1 MPHGNAFRRILSP
14 DMPVKGSR
22 RAALKVGC
30 AGAFGLPLAGLLR
43 ARATAAESPGTD
55 PGFGRAKSCIVLFC
69 WGGMSQLEGWD
80 PKPEA
85 PAEVRGDYKAIDTT
99 IPGVQVGE
107 YLPRLARQTERLA
120 IVRSC
125 RHRARDHRQAAYWT
139 LTGIPPI
146 QLDGVMVSNPVL
158 PTRHDKPSLGAM
170 VGWLRGVNSK
180 LPATVTLPYP
190 IAERGLV
197 GGQNAGYLGVRHD
210 PLFARPAT
218 GEPFPGVSP
227 LSEAPD
233 FTAID
238 ETVSRRL
245 QSRGQLLQTLES
257 PPGTISRDYDS
268 AAWDH
273 FHAYAADML
282 TSPQVQRAFR
292 LDQEPDR
299 LHDAYGKHIFGQS
312 VLLARR
318 LTEAGVAL
326 VTVNCGAGDLNGG
339 IGAIWDT
346 HFVAFPQLKN
356 HLMPPFDRAASALLD
371 DLADRGTLHET
382 LVLFLTEF
390 GRQPLL
396 NQFAGRD
403 HLPDCYSVAFAG
415 GGIRGGQV
423 LGRSDRLAAEVLDDA
438 CGPADLHATVFHALG
453 IDGQLTLSNPAG
465 ESVPL
470 TDGNPLPLFG

>member
-1 MPHGNAFRRILSP
+1 MSHGAALSQVSGC
-14 DMPVKGSR
+14 DAVVRASR

-30 AGAFGLPLAGLLR
+30 ASAFGLPLSGLLR
-43 ARATAAESPGTD
+43 ARAFEANGATFD

-80 PKPEA
+80 PKPDA
-85 PAEVRGDYKAIDTT
+85 PAEVRGEYKAIDTT

-107 YLPRLARQTERLA
+107 YLPLLARQTERLA

-158 PTRHDKPSLGAM
+158 PTRHDKPSLGST
-170 VGWLRGVNSK
+170 VGWLRGMNSA
-180 LPATVTLPYP
+180 LPASVTLPYP

-210 PLFARPAT
+210 PLFARPTT

-233 FTAID
+233 LTAID
-238 ETVSRRL
+238 DAVSRRL
-245 QSRGQLLQTLES
+245 QSRGELLRTLES
-257 PPGTISRDYDS
+257 TPAVGGRPYDS
-268 AAWDH
+268 TAWDH
-273 FHAYAADML
+273 FHEYAADML

-292 LDQEPDR
+292 LDQEPER
-299 LHDAYGKHIFGQS
+299 LHEAYGKHIFGQS

-318 LTEAGVAL
+318 LTEAGVPL

-371 DLADRGTLHET
+371 DLAERGTLDET

-390 GRQPLL
+390 GRQPLI

-423 LGRSDRLAAEVLDDA
+423 LGRSDRLAAEVLDGA

-453 IDGQLTLSNPAG
+453 IDGQMTLTSPAG
-465 ESVPL
+465 ERVPL
-470 TDGNPLPLFG
+470 TDGKPLPLCR